1 MHKVTV
7 ADILAW
13 EPCEKYDE
21 ASIRKL
27 FGRRKSVTV
36 ADILLAPIPTQ
47 DRLWCVL
54 REECMTPKQLR
65 LFACQ
70 CAERALEREHKAGR
84 EPDKR
89 SWEAIAVA
97 HRFAIGEATIE
108 ELAVARDAAW
118 AAAWAA
124 EAAAWGAEAAAWG
137 AKAAAWATAEEA
149 EEAAW
154 RATRAEE
161 DAAGAAAWEAEQRWQ
176 ISAVVK
182 IVSSHES
189 C

>member
-1 MHKVTV
+1 
-7 ADILAW
+7 
-13 EPCEKYDE
+13 
-21 ASIRKL
+21 
-27 FGRRKSVTV
+27 
-36 ADILLAPIPTQ
+36 
-47 DRLWCVL
+47 
-54 REECMTPKQLR
+54 MTPKQLR

-124 EAAAWGAEAAAWG
+124 EAAAWGAEEAAWGAKAAAWGAKAAAWGAKAAAWG